1 MNKQQQIELVQKEK
15 IVAIL
20 RSEKSEQLVRVAE
33 ALYEGGISILEI
45 TFTVPGALKI
55 IEQVADKIGDKVLV
69 GAGTVLDAE
78 TARSAMLAG
87 AEFFVSPG
95 TSIPVIETC
104 RRYGKAVFPGAFT
117 PTEVIAAWE
126 AGCDAVKVFPCDVV
140 GAKHVKA
147 LKGPLP
153 QIPMI
158 PTGGVNKD
166 TVNDFLAAG
175 AMAVGVGSSLVPKSA
190 IESGDFE
197 TVANCAR
204 EFVAQIKSN

>member
-1 MNKQQQIELVQKEK
+1 MNKQEQLELLRTEK

-20 RSEKSEQLVRVAE
+20 RSEKSDQLVQVAE
-33 ALYEGGISILEI
+33 ALHAGGISVLEI
-45 TFTVPGALKI
+45 TFTVPGALRI
-55 IEQVADKIGDKVLV
+55 IEAVCDRIGDKVLV
-69 GAGTVLDAE
+69 GAGTVLDSE

-95 TSIPVIETC
+95 TSVDVIKTC
-104 RRYGKAVFPGAFT
+104 RRYDKAVFPGAFT
-117 PTEVIAAWE
+117 PTEVINAWE

-166 TVNDFLAAG
+166 TVKDFLNAG
-175 AMAVGVGSSLVPKSA
+175 AMAVGVGSSLAPKAA
-190 IESGDFE
+190 IETGDLD
-197 TVANCAR
+197 TVTQCAS
-204 EFVAQIKSN
+204 EFVAAVKG